1 MSAEVLAVARFAPGL
16 WAVSAMEML
25 VRATSVTGEL
35 VTSVLGHAGIVVLF
49 ALAIA
54 AAGLAVGRAR
64 RAIA

>member
-1 MSAEVLAVARFAPGL
+1 MRPDRPCERYDDLSDRERHQC
-16 WAVSAMEML
+16 WAIA
-25 VRATSVTGEL
+25 AI
-35 VTSVLGHAGIVVLF
+35 GIVVLF